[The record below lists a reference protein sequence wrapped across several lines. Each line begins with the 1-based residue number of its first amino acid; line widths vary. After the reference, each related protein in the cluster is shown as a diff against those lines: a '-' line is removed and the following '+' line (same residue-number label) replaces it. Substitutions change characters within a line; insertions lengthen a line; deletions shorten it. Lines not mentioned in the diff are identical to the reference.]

1 MNDDV
6 DVYLAKQ
13 TGEARERLETL
24 RNVVRELCPR
34 AVESISYGLIAF
46 KLNDNPLVY
55 FGGFTTHIGLY
66 ATPAGHEEFA
76 AEFARYVQ
84 GKGSVQ
90 LPLSEP
96 LPVDLVRRVVARRI
110 ETVSEKL
117 PKIGSPAT
125 RALAEIGVT
134 GVSQLAA
141 YSESELLALHGV
153 GPKAIRVLRE
163 AGVAFRTK

>member
-6 DVYLAKQ
+6 GAYVAKFPDQ
-13 TGEARERLETL
+13 VRERLEEL
-24 RNVVRELCPR
+24 RSLVRELCPR
-34 AVESISYGLIAF
+34 AAESMSYGLIAF

-55 FGGFTTHIGLY
+55 LGGFKQHIGLY

-76 AEFARYVQ
+76 AEFARYVR

-96 LPVDLVRRVVARRI
+96 LPVDLVRRVVARRV
-110 ETVSEKL
+110 ETVSEEL
-117 PKIGSPAT
+117 PKIGSPAA

-134 GVSQLAA
+134 SVSQLSA
-141 YSESELLALHGV
+141 YSEPELLALHGV
-153 GPKAIRVLRE
+153 GPQAIRLLRE
-163 AGVAFRTK
+163 AGVTLRDG